1 MDLDKV
7 RELIAFAQQHDLIEL
22 EIREGDQT
30 IRFRRAVAAAAPG
43 IEPAL
48 PVGATLTVAPALA
61 GFVLKAPMTGTFYR
75 APAPGARAFVEPGS
89 HVEVTTVVGIIES
102 MKMMNPVEAGC
113 VGTVSALLVANSER
127 VQIGQPLLTIL

>member
-7 RELIAFAQQHDLIEL
+7 RELIAFAQAHDLIEL

-30 IRFRRAVAAAAPG
+30 IRFRRAAATTAPLIHPAAQV
-43 IEPAL
+43 IEPS
-48 PVGATLTVAPALA
+48 TAPALT

-75 APAPGARAFVEPGS
+75 ASAPGARAFVEVGS
-89 HVEVTTVVGIIES
+89 HVEATTVIGIIES

-113 VGTVSALLVANSER
+113 AGTVSALLVANSAR
-127 VQIGQPLLTIL
+127 VLIDQPLLTIV